1 MQSRYIYF
9 VNLFLIYFK
18 WFQIYSIERTK
29 RTSIYSIQEVVILS
43 RKPETHFIVLVC
55 WLCDLI
61 YKILSSFPK
70 TIFSTGTPLRSCDA
84 ASFPLPLASQPP
96 SLLRQPPPLPLS
108 YPLPHRI
115 TPKMAAN
122 ESHRAQTMSFGPQVF
137 FFMFFSLFF

>member
-29 RTSIYSIQEVVILS
+29 RTSIYSTQEVVILS

-61 YKILSSFPK
+61 YKILSSFTE
-70 TIFSTGTPLRSCDA
+70 TIFSPPLLFNNVPIPQA
-84 ASFPLPLASQPP
+84 PLPPQDVIPPDDPFAQPAPVHFNGHQFHHLPPELAQG
-96 SLLRQPPPLPLS
+96 LQNL
-108 YPLPHRI
+108 
-115 TPKMAAN
+115 
-122 ESHRAQTMSFGPQVF
+122 
-137 FFMFFSLFF
+137 